1 MTDRNC
7 ILPPERINVD
17 TYEVL
22 DMDDKHL
29 GEVHAHNFIEAAW
42 AIARGHF
49 GKSTARRVTGWAGAN
64 GSFEAFNLNEETTTP
79 FRLRRIP

>member
-7 ILPPERINVD
+7 ILPPEKATVD

-29 GEVHAHNFIEAAW
+29 GEVRAHNFIEAAW
-42 AIARGHF
+42 AVARGHF
-49 GKSTARRVTGWAGAN
+49 DKSSARRVTGWAGHDGN
-64 GSFEAFNLNEETTTP
+64 FEAFNLNEEDTTP
-79 FRLRRIP
+79 FRLRVLR